1 MTNERIE
8 AITKALTADEAQI
21 SNLFAMEPAEAAA
34 KLAENGYNFT
44 ADELAEYGKLLD
56 QAKKD
61 AEGANGELDE
71 NALENVSGGAVGLV
85 TVALAGVAVGYWA
98 YGQKW

>member
-8 AITKALTADEAQI
+8 AITKALTADESQI
-21 SNLFAMEPAEAAA
+21 SALFEMEPAEAAA
-34 KLAENGYNFT
+34 KLAEKGYNFT
-44 ADELAEYGKLLD
+44 ADELVEYGKLLD
-56 QAKKD
+56 QAKKN

-71 NALENVSGGAVGLV
+71 DALENVAGGAVGLV

-98 YGQKW
+98 YGRNW